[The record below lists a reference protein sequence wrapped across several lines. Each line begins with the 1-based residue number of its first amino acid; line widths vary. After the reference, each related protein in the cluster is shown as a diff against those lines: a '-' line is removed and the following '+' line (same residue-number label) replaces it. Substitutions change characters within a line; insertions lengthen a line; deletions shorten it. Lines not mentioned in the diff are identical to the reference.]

1 MDFIEFAEMY
11 QRRTAKRMQDF
22 EAVLKDAQR
31 KMEFTAQ
38 QQAAARELYP
48 RREPQPI
55 ARGDYSIPRKRVK
68 SNGQVRSVLRREGPG
83 ASVDK

>member
-48 RREPQPI
+48 QPI
-55 ARGDYSIPRKRVK
+55 ARGDYSMPRKRVK